1 MKEYGLAPQHIITVP
16 ILVGTDGVE
25 KMGKSTGKTIAVT
38 APPDEMFGAIMSLPD
53 SAMRDYFVLLTDL
66 LEEELAGFER
76 EMAAGRLNPRDA
88 KLGLAR
94 EIVSVLHSPD
104 AARQSEAEFLR
115 VFSQRKTPSE
125 MPSFVLSQPMT
136 IVELLADAGLARS
149 MSKARRLVQQGGVRL
164 DGQRVRDIH
173 ARVALPMG
181 SDELTLRVGRR
192 RFLRLIKPD
201 DKENNT
207 NDARADATD

>member
-53 SAMRDYFVLLTDL
+53 S
-66 LEEELAGFER
+66 
-76 EMAAGRLNPRDA
+76 
-88 KLGLAR
+88 
-94 EIVSVLHSPD
+94 I
-104 AARQSEAEFLR
+104 R